1 MLRGSATDRARRV
14 SRTGRTSGLLSLL
27 FTNPVEF
34 YDRVRARAEMKALRR
49 NPTTVRYQSTPWNG
63 FTDRIK
69 NTLPPDML
77 WPRDDSEF
85 TQLYQE
91 LAERS
96 RSLGDVPFPAIVD
109 SDPMVARLVYMF
121 TRALKPEVVVE
132 TGVAL
137 GVNSA
142 CILSALEKNGRG
154 RLISVDLPPLAVPDE
169 AIGAIVPDRLRS
181 RWTLLRGTS
190 TRKLPAA
197 LATAPP
203 VGLFIQDSLFTW
215 RNSTQEFS
223 TVLPHLA
230 DRAVIIGNCVHHTGA
245 FDWLVKQSK
254 PAMHAV
260 IDAEEKANEQIGIC
274 VYQKSRQ
281 RSGQADTRSESVA

>member
-34 YDRVRARAEMKALRR
+34 CDRVRARAEMKALERH
-49 NPTTVRYQSTPWNG
+49 PTSTRYQSMPWDQ
-63 FTDRIK
+63 FTDRIERA
-69 NTLPPDML
+69 LPGGMA
-77 WPRDDSEF
+77 WQRDDNEF
-85 TQLYQE
+85 AKLYQE

-96 RSLGDVPFPAIVD
+96 RTLADVPFPAIVD
-109 SDPMVARLVYMF
+109 SDPMVARLVYKF
-121 TRALKPEVVVE
+121 ARALKPEVVVE

-142 CILSALEKNGRG
+142 CILSALEHNGRG

-169 AIGAIVPDRLRS
+169 AIGAIVPARLRP
-181 RWTLLRGTS
+181 RWTLLRGSS
-190 TRKLPAA
+190 TRMLPAA
-197 LATAPP
+197 LAAAPP

-223 TVLPHLA
+223 CVLPHLA
-230 DRAVIIGNCVHHTGA
+230 DRAVILGNCVHHTGA
-245 FDWLVKQSK
+245 FDWLVKLSQPS
-254 PAMHAV
+254 MHAV

-274 VYQKSRQ
+274 VY
-281 RSGQADTRSESVA
+281 

>member
-14 SRTGRTSGLLSLL
+14 SRAGRASGLFRLL
-27 FTNPVEF
+27 FTDPVEF
-34 YDRVRARAEMKALRR
+34 YDRVRARAEMKALQRR
-49 NPTTVRYQSTPWNG
+49 PTSMKYHSTPWEG
-63 FTDRIK
+63 FAERIK
-69 NTLPPDML
+69 GVLPADVT
-77 WPRDDSEF
+77 WQRDDSAF
-85 TQLYQE
+85 TELYQE

-96 RSLGDVPFPAIVD
+96 QTLGDVPFAAIVD

-142 CILSALEKNGRG
+142 CILSALERNGGG
-154 RLISVDLPPLAVPDE
+154 RLISIDLPPLAVPDE

-181 RWTLLRGTS
+181 RWTLLRGSS
-190 TRKLPAA
+190 TRVLPSA

-203 VGLFIQDSLFTW
+203 VGLFVQDSLFTW

-223 TVLPHLA
+223 RVLPHLA

-245 FDWLVKQSK
+245 FDWLVKQSH
-254 PAMHAV
+254 PSMHAV
-260 IDAEEKANEQIGIC
+260 LDADEKANEQIGIC
-274 VYQKSRQ
+274 VYQGSAVSAGVR
-281 RSGQADTRSESVA
+281 ATRVA

>member
-1 MLRGSATDRARRV
+1 MLRGSATDKTRRV

-27 FTNPVEF
+27 FTNPIEF

-49 NPTTVRYQSTPWNG
+49 NPTSIRYQSIPWDG
-63 FTDRIK
+63 FTERVK
-69 NTLPPDML
+69 SALPAEIT
-77 WPRDDSEF
+77 WQRDDSEF
-85 TQLYQE
+85 QRLYQE

-96 RSLGDVPFPAIVD
+96 RTLGDIPFPAIVD

-142 CILSALEKNGRG
+142 CILSAFERNGRG
-154 RLISVDLPPLAVPDE
+154 RLISVDLPPLAVPDD

-181 RWTLLRGTS
+181 RWTLLRGSS
-190 TRKLPAA
+190 TRMLPAA
-197 LATAPP
+197 LKASQP
-203 VGLFIQDSLFTW
+203 VGLFVQDSLFTW

-223 TVLPHLA
+223 CVLPHLA

-245 FDWLVKQSK
+245 FDRLVKESR
-254 PAMHAV
+254 PSMHA
-260 IDAEEKANEQIGIC
+260 IINAEEKAGEQIGIC
-274 VYQKSRQ
+274 VYESSSARSRE
-281 RSGQADTRSESVA
+281 RSASVA

>member
-14 SRTGRTSGLLSLL
+14 SRTARTSGLLSLL

-34 YDRVRARAEMKALRR
+34 YDRVRARVETKALRKR
-49 NPTTVRYQSTPWNG
+49 PTSIRYQSVPWDG

-69 NTLPPDML
+69 STLPADIT
-77 WPRDDSEF
+77 WQRDDGEF
-85 TQLYQE
+85 NRLYQE
-91 LAERS
+91 LAERTRTLS
-96 RSLGDVPFPAIVD
+96 DVPFPAIVD

-142 CILSALEKNGRG
+142 CILSALERNGRG

-169 AIGAIVPDRLRS
+169 AIGAIVPDRLRT
-181 RWTLLRGTS
+181 RWKLLRGSS
-190 TRKLPAA
+190 TRVLPAA
-197 LATAPP
+197 LADASP
-203 VGLFIQDSLFTW
+203 VGLFVQDSLFTR

-223 TVLPHLA
+223 CVLPHLA
-230 DRAVIIGNCVHHTGA
+230 DRAVIIGNCVHHTDA
-245 FDWLVKQSK
+245 FDWLVKQSR
-254 PAMHAV
+254 PSMHAV

-274 VYQKSRQ
+274 VYNAAH
-281 RSGQADTRSESVA
+281 ADARSESVA

>member
-1 MLRGSATDRARRV
+1 
-14 SRTGRTSGLLSLL
+14 LSLL

-34 YDRVRARAEMKALRR
+34 YDRVRARAEMKALRKW
-49 NPTTVRYQSTPWNG
+49 PTSTRYQSMPWDS

-69 NTLPPDML
+69 STLPADVT
-77 WPRDDSEF
+77 WQRDDSEF
-85 TQLYQE
+85 SRLYQE

-96 RSLGDVPFPAIVD
+96 RTLGDVPFPAIVD

-142 CILSALEKNGRG
+142 CILSALERNGRG

-181 RWTLLRGTS
+181 RWKLLRGS
-190 TRKLPAA
+190 SARVLPAA
-197 LATAPP
+197 LADAPP
-203 VGLFIQDSLFTW
+203 VGLFVQDSLFTR

-223 TVLPHLA
+223 CVLPHLA
-230 DRAVIIGNCVHHTGA
+230 ERAVIVGNCVHHTDA
-245 FDWLVKQSK
+245 FDWLVKQSR
-254 PAMHAV
+254 PSMHAV
-260 IDAEEKANEQIGIC
+260 IDAEEKASEQIGIC
-274 VYQKSRQ
+274 VYK
-281 RSGQADTRSESVA
+281 AAHTDARSESVA